1 MVFDCGLEGE
11 WRRKGDTESLCWDLW
26 NQLYIYRKLLI
37 FPVDKTHLKLSHEYL
52 ETNYELFTKWKTKI
66 SMCEAMLI
74 AEFSVGNDI
83 TYTNLP
89 QFIGYILIKW
99 NFYFLGKF

>member
-1 MVFDCGLEGE
+1 MIVG
-11 WRRKGDTESLCWDLW
+11 WRGSEEERVIQNLSAGTSEI
-26 NQLYIYRKLLI
+26 NYIYRKLLI

-52 ETNYELFTKWKTKI
+52 ETNYELFTKWKIKI

-83 TYTNLP
+83 TYANLP
-89 QFIGYILIKW
+89 QFIGNILIK
-99 NFYFLGKF
+99 